1 MKRFLVCM
9 LCLMLAFAVSVS
21 AAVAPTYTIDSA
33 TNTITITGAVD
44 VKEGEE
50 ATVALHVLNPGKT
63 YENSNPN
70 VIESVAYVAE
80 DVTEKGV
87 YSFSFELTDTGVYNA
102 YIGSRATKL
111 AIDFVNYAENKKAI
125 EDINAA
131 ALVSYEEFTTVF
143 GNNLAK
149 LRLDNYPLYS
159 KVTTAD
165 VTKRIYDEIK
175 KTPLDPE
182 KGYEVSNSLR
192 STIVLVALNEGK
204 VENIGDYADEMSIT
218 TGEMKDWYA
227 KSCVTDRV
235 KTAATSRISNR
246 NIDDMVEFNDLFK
259 EALILEII
267 KDPGTAANVKPLI
280 TEFADDIGV
289 NADSISD
296 SAYLEIVGENFADYE
311 DLRLALEEANS
322 NTGSSGGGGGGGGFS
337 SGGGSGT
344 IVSLPNVSPSVQVS
358 AIKGFTDLDSVEW
371 AKDAITE
378 LADMSIVSY
387 NEEKKFYPAANVTRE
402 EFVKLLVTLFGLE
415 IKTSDIPFA
424 DVKSGDWFYPYIATA
439 YESGLCRGISE
450 TEFGSGLPIRR
461 QDIAVM
467 VCRALETR
475 GKTLENLRE
484 PLNFVDSADIDSYAV
499 DSVNSLCSA
508 KILNG
513 NENVEFLPKSNATR
527 AEAAVIIHKLIKYAK

>member
-1 MKRFLVCM
+1 MKRILVCM
-9 LCLMLAFAVSVS
+9 LCFMLALAVTVS

-33 TNTITITGAVD
+33 TNTINITGAVD

-87 YSFSFELTDTGVYNA
+87 YSFSFELTNTGIYNA
-102 YIGSRATKL
+102 YISGLENGL
-111 AIDFVNYAENKKAI
+111 AVDFVNYEELKQAI
-125 EDINAA
+125 EDINDA
-131 ALVSYEEFTTVF
+131 ALVSYEQFETVF
-143 GNNLAK
+143 DTKLAE
-149 LRLDNYPLYS
+149 LRLANYPLYS
-159 KVTTAD
+159 KVTKSD
-165 VTKRIYDEIK
+165 VMKRIYDE
-175 KTPLDPE
+175 TPLDSAN
-182 KGYEVSNSLR
+182 GYEVSESLR
-192 STIVLVALNEGK
+192 ATIVLVALNEGK
-204 VENIGDYADEMSIT
+204 VENIGDYATEMAIT

-227 KSCVTDRV
+227 KSCVTDKV
-235 KTAATSRISNR
+235 KAAVTSRISNR
-246 NIDDMVEFNDLFK
+246 DIDDMAEFNDLFK

-267 KDPGTAANVKPLI
+267 KDPGTSANVKPLI
-280 TEFADDIGV
+280 KEFADDIGV
-289 NADSISD
+289 NADGISD
-296 SAYLEIVGENFADYE
+296 STYLEIVGEDFEDYG
-311 DLRLALEEANS
+311 DLCLALEEDDDGDS
-322 NTGSSGGGGGGGGFS
+322 FGGGGGGSSGGGGYAS
-337 SGGGSGT
+337 GSGIGT
-344 IVSLPNVSPSVQVS
+344 GVSLPNISPAVQVS
-358 AIKGFTDLDSVEW
+358 AIKGFTDLGSVEW

-415 IKTSDIPFA
+415 IKNSEIPFA

-439 YESGLCRGISE
+439 YENGLCRGISE

-513 NENVEFLPKSNATR
+513 NENGEFLPKSNATR